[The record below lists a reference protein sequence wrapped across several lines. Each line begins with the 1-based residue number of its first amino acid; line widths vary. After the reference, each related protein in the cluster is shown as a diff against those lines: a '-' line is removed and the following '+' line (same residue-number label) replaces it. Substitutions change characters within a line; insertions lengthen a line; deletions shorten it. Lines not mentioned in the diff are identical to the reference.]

1 MKAEL
6 LPANGDPPIPII
18 RDVTVIGRHA
28 NCDVQ
33 IDRVGLSH
41 RHCVLVRTDGLLIVR
56 DLITTNGT
64 KVNGQRVKW
73 AALMPRDLLSLGG
86 YKVRIYLG
94 SDGATAPSEEPGR
107 AGAASGCSGGSNES
121 SVVAV
126 SPVDDIR
133 PPRS

>member
-1 MKAEL
+1 M
-6 LPANGDPPIPII
+6 
-18 RDVTVIGRHA
+18 R
-28 NCDVQ
+28 
-33 IDRVGLSH
+33 IDQVGLSQ
-41 RHCVLVRTDGLLIVR
+41 RHCVLIRTDGLLIVR
-56 DLITTNGT
+56 DLVTTNGT

-94 SDGATAPSEEPGR
+94 SDVATAPSEEPGR
-107 AGAASGCSGGSNES
+107 AGAASRSTGGSNES